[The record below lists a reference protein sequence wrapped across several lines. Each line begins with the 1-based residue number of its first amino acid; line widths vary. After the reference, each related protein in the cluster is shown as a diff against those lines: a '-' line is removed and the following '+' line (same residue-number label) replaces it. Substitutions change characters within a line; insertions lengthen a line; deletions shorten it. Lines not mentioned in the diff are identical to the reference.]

1 MKVTDA
7 YAPSNSVSAIAV
19 SFTMVRGATDHEVY
33 GSWSEPY
40 TLKETL
46 NLDEIHAALRQYAID
61 YAAKNEPRF
70 FGLSSNN
77 LRIIYTKNQ
86 KSEGKT
92 W

>member
-1 MKVTDA
+1 MVT
-7 YAPSNSVSAIAV
+7 IAV
-19 SFTMVRGATDHEVY
+19 SFTTVRGATDYEVY
-33 GSWSEPY
+33 GAWSEPY
-40 TLKETL
+40 TLKETV
-46 NLDEIHAALRQYAID
+46 NLDEIFKELRQHAID

-77 LRIIYTKNQ
+77 LRIIYAKNQ